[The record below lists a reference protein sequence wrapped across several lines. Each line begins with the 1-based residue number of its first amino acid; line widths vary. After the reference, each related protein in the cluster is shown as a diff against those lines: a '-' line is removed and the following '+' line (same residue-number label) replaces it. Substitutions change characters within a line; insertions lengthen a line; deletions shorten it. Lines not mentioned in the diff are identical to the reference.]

1 MKKMDKFLEYLLAGL
16 MALMLV
22 SVTWQVIT
30 RYFMASPSS
39 FTDELARY
47 LLIWIGTL
55 GAAYAS
61 GKGLHLS
68 IDLLPSKLEGK
79 ARLRLQLFIGAI
91 IIFFVFATFIVGG
104 SRLVYITYSLGQTS
118 AAMKL
123 PLAYVYGIVPVSGI
137 IIILYKIRDIVKL
150 LHADPSETPHLPIS

>member
-1 MKKMDKFLEYLLAGL
+1 MNKLDKFLEYLLASL
-16 MALMLV
+16 MALMLL

-68 IDLLPSKLEGK
+68 IDLLPSKLKGEAK
-79 ARLRLQLFIGAI
+79 KRLMLFIGLI
-91 IIFFVFATFIVGG
+91 IIFFVFSTFVIGG

-123 PLAYVYGIVPVSGI
+123 PLAYVYAVVPLSGVLIVV
-137 IIILYKIRDIVKL
+137 YKIRDIIRL
-150 LHADPSETPHLPIS
+150 LDTNSSEVTPSTTS